1 MALETM
7 TINEL
12 LLRVENEEIALPD
25 IQREFVWTNTQVSD
39 LIDSVYKK
47 HPIGMI
53 LLWEVSDKEVPVF
66 SIKGRKREGVRYR
79 YLVIDGQ
86 QRLTSLLLAKT
97 GKLQQGRNTKEL
109 KLYFN
114 PIREEFQLENPKIK
128 NKADWF
134 RVNEVVGTDSLVSL
148 IDRQRLRQELN
159 LKEEEIYEKVI
170 SRLESLK
177 SIFLGDRNSLPV
189 YKLSSSTEY
198 EEVTDIFV
206 KINSKGTRIRIT
218 ELLLALLS
226 LKLPGRFK
234 KDVSDYIA
242 SKEDG
247 GWFLDTAVL
256 IRTLVAISAK
266 QGRLAY
272 FRSIARKISDR
283 SLKNN
288 WRLTK
293 ESLDHVIKILEEN
306 LGIKSS
312 EIIPS
317 QNSLVLLAFYLF
329 TKNGKLK
336 GEDTKRLILWFLLSN
351 YWGRYVGPTE
361 TRLDEDIKSIDETK
375 SLDKAFNNLK
385 NQVGR
390 LYVDKESFV
399 GRDKSKKLL
408 LYVVA
413 REKGAEDWFK
423 GHKITTTDY
432 EEHHIFPRSLLKKRN
447 VDINLIDDIANLA
460 FLTERANRSIS
471 NSYPF
476 EYFKTIDNEKLK
488 KQFVPIDKNLWKL
501 NDFKKFIEMR
511 RKKIVS
517 EVNSFLKEEGLDRV
531 I

>member
-25 IQREFVWTNTQVSD
+25 IQREFVWSNTQVSD
-39 LIDSVYKK
+39 LIESVYKK

-53 LLWEVSDKEVPVF
+53 LLWEVSDKEVPVL
-66 SIKGRKREGVRYR
+66 SIRGRKREGVRYR

-97 GKLQQGRNTKEL
+97 GKLQQGRNIKEL

-114 PIREEFQLENPKIK
+114 PIEEEFQLESPKIK
-128 NKADWF
+128 NKPDWF
-134 RVNEVVGTDSLVSL
+134 KVNEVVTTDSLVSL
-148 IDRQRLRQELN
+148 VDRARLKQELN

-189 YKLSSSTEY
+189 YKLSSATEY

-226 LKLPGRFK
+226 LKLPGKFK
-234 KDVSDYIA
+234 KDVSGYLA
-242 SKEDG
+242 NKEDE

-283 SLKNN
+283 ALRKN
-288 WRLTK
+288 WQLTK

-312 EIIPS
+312 EMIPS
-317 QNSLVLLAFYLF
+317 QNSLVPLAFYLF
-329 TKNGKLK
+329 VKNGKLR
-336 GEDTKRLILWFLLSN
+336 GNDTKKFILWFLLSN
-351 YWGRYVGPTE
+351 YWSRYVGPTE
-361 TRLDEDIKSIDETK
+361 TRLDEDIRSIEETK
-375 SLDKAFNNLK
+375 SLDIAFRNLK

-390 LYVDKESFV
+390 LYVDNESFT

-413 REKGAEDWFK
+413 RRKGAEDWFK

-447 VDINLIDDIANLA
+447 IDVNLIDDIANIA
-460 FLTERANRSIS
+460 FLTERANRTIS
-471 NSYPF
+471 NLYPF
-476 EYFKTIDNEKLK
+476 EYFKDVDNEKLR
-488 KQFVPIDKNLWKL
+488 KQFVPINKNLWKM
-501 NDFKKFIEMR
+501 DAFGKFTEIR
-511 RKKIVS
+511 RKNIVR
-517 EVNSFLKEEGLDRV
+517 EVNNFLKDIGLNK
-531 I
+531 IS